1 MNKKKLVNNDS
12 KVRLRSEW
20 ELEIRKNEFLKICNL
35 LDELNIKYFL
45 NTGILLGAIRHK
57 GFIPWDWDVEL
68 SVYADE
74 VIEKI
79 DILINK
85 INQLGFTI
93 KKFNK
98 EQSCIKI
105 DFYGKLPSE
114 INKYTIQGWNH
125 DVEKNLFWRTTYKIP
140 DQFILKMKKIKLF
153 DKYHFAPYPV
163 EKYLEYQYGNWRKPL
178 QTSNKYIYMRKEYSG
193 RNMVKDNFLKIRN
206 LIKKLLRF

>member
-105 DFYGKLPSE
+105 DFYGKLSSE

-125 DVEKNLFWRTTYKIP
+125 DLEKKLFWRTTYKIP

-153 DKYHFAPYPV
+153 DKYHFAPHPV

-193 RNMVKDNFLKIRN
+193 RNMIKDNFLKIRN